1 MEKQKEIYRG
11 KAVAVKNEKET
22 LKALLKAFI
31 FCAIIFALERF
42 LPVAWAFEIAAIVAS
57 AIYIYKVIHQGTL
70 IHTYILYEDTL
81 VVLTRYGFVE
91 METAR
96 YDLDKTT
103 FTEATVTSDGRTKPF
118 YPDEE
123 LKKLLL
129 K

>member
-70 IHTYILYEDTL
+70 VHTYILYEDTL